1 MRKAQII
8 EAANTAAGR
17 TVVRAVRVLAPSTGP
32 APTPAPATAD
42 GEGTAAPTPVRTREN
57 ASPGYRP
64 ALRAHQQAAPAQRVD
79 HDVLKADRR
88 AGERQAAAMR
98 ALSHHAFPDE
108 VPRLS
113 AREDVDAERRTG
125 AEIEAAARRRARA
138 DRAPRRA
145 IP

>member
-1 MRKAQII
+1 MPDPAAKLGGLGHRERLRQAQVI
-8 EAANTAAGR
+8 EAANASASR
-17 TVVRAVRVLAPSTGP
+17 IVVRAVRILAPGTGP
-32 APTPAPATAD
+32 A
-42 GEGTAAPTPVRTREN
+42 PVRTRETT
-57 ASPGYRP
+57 SPGYRT
-64 ALRAHQQAAPAQRVD
+64 ALRAHQQAAPAQRID
-79 HDVLKADRR
+79 HDVLEADRR

-98 ALSHHAFPDE
+98 ALSHRAFPDE

-145 IP
+145 IR